1 MSQLKLEAG
10 KYYKA
15 RNGEKVFISY
25 IAQANPFLSTTK
37 DRYPAK
43 GWIRGQGTLHC
54 WTEGGM
60 RCAAPIEDHSPSDL
74 IEEWKEPVTE
84 EVVMGLFRGRDGRY
98 ECFKVVKTDYNEFW
112 TLIGSTRVKV
122 IEGQFA

>member
-15 RNGEKVFISY
+15 RNGEKVFISH
-25 IAQANPFLSTTK
+25 ILQVNPFIPFK
-37 DRYPAK
+37 NEAYPVR
-43 GWIRGQGTLHC
+43 GWIQGEGRMHEWTL
-54 WTEGGM
+54 GGW
-60 RCAAPIEDHSPSDL
+60 RDNDTGHSPSDL

>member
-15 RNGEKVFISY
+15 RNGEKVFISH
-25 IAQANPFLSTTK
+25 IAHENPFLPSIK

-43 GWIRGQGTLHC
+43 GWIRGQGDLHG
-54 WTEGGM
+54 WAEDGM
-60 RCAAPIEDHSPSDL
+60 RYTGNDHSPSDL